1 MSRKW
6 VRFTRWMTMAGS
18 GMVVFQF
25 LSCDPTLQ
33 VLQTGFLGA
42 ITGMLIYLLRQV

>member
-6 VRFTRWMTMAGS
+6 VRFSRWLTMAAS

-25 LSCDPTLQ
+25 LGCDPTLQ
-33 VLQTGFLGA
+33 LLQTGFLGA
-42 ITGMLIYLLRQV
+42 ITGMLVYITKQM